1 MMWLSVLTT
10 SPGRSPKSRVA
21 SGPASTTS
29 PRSSW
34 PMTRASFPSAASVD
48 SIMFPKARR
57 NQMPRSEPQ
66 KPANRGFT
74 MTMEASRW
82 SLPTSRV
89 GRGTRSLRSPLELL
103 QGSFFRS

>member
-1 MMWLSVLTT
+1 MMWLSVETT

-21 SGPASTTS
+21 SGPTSATS

-48 SIMFPKARR
+48 WIMSPKARR

-66 KPANRGFT
+66 KPAKRGFT
-74 MTMEASRW
+74 MTIEASR
-82 SLPTSRV
+82 
-89 GRGTRSLRSPLELL
+89 
-103 QGSFFRS
+103 